1 MKTESKCGQNY
12 FFLIFY
18 MGCPLLN
25 VKFSLNG
32 SEIEIVK
39 EFNYLLNRTCN
50 FNKAITKHAEKGK
63 KARYKVMKRGLTHS
77 LSSI

>member
-1 MKTESKCGQNY
+1 
-12 FFLIFY
+12 

-39 EFNYLLNRTCN
+39 EFNYLLNRACH
-50 FNKAITKHAEKGK
+50 FNKAITKHAEKAK
-63 KARYKVMKRGLTHS
+63 KAMYKVTKRGRTHN